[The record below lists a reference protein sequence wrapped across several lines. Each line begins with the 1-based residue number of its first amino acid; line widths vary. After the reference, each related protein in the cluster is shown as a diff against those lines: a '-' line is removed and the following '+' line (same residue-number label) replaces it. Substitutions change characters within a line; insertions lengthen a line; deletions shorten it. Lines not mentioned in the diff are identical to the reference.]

1 MNNRFKI
8 RKLLRIVAIFG
19 AVIFCCDFA
28 VSLYKHF
35 INELTSISFEDCL
48 FYIVCSVG
56 FVYCAMSFNKM
67 EYEIKDESLIVKDFM
82 KKDRRYLF
90 SQIEKIEEAQA
101 WPFTYI
107 RLLFKNNKKRNIM
120 PLDNQKDFVG
130 IIQSRLHKS

>member
-1 MNNRFKI
+1 
-8 RKLLRIVAIFG
+8 
-19 AVIFCCDFA
+19 
-28 VSLYKHF
+28 
-35 INELTSISFEDCL
+35 
-48 FYIVCSVG
+48 
-56 FVYCAMSFNKM
+56 M